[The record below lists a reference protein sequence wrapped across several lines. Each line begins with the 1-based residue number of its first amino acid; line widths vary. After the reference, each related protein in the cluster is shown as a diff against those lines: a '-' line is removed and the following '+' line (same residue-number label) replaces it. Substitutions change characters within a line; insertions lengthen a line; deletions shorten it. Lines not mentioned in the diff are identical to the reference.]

1 MKKAK
6 HDWSNHVAAIK
17 TQGISTSAYA
27 KQHGLALSTLYY
39 WQRKLQAATTIH
51 APVKPVS
58 ATKHPGKFLAL
69 RVNDL
74 GCEVPRSTTG
84 CALVLTGA
92 IRLEMAV
99 LPDPQWL
106 AALWRCTQGVH

>member
-6 HDWSNHVAAIK
+6 HDWSSHVAAIK

-27 KQHGLALSTLYY
+27 RRHRLALSTLYY
-39 WQRKLQAATTIH
+39 WQRKLRSASAGHAKIKPVATTRQ
-51 APVKPVS
+51 
-58 ATKHPGKFLAL
+58 PGKFVAL
-69 RVNDL
+69 RVRDL
-74 GCEVPRSTTG
+74 GDAVQRPTTG
-84 CALVLTGA
+84 CTLVLTGA
-92 IRLEMAV
+92 MRLEMAA

>member
-27 KQHGLALSTLYY
+27 KRHGLALSTLYY
-39 WQRKLQAATTIH
+39 WQRKLQAAR
-51 APVKPVS
+51 ADQAKVGS
-58 ATKHPGKFLAL
+58 GAATRHPGKFVAL
-69 RVNDL
+69 HVREP
-74 GCEVPRSTTG
+74 GCEVPRLTTG
-84 CALVLTGA
+84 CALVITGA
-92 IRLEMAV
+92 MRLEMAA